1 MSDINERIKKLKALA
16 LRGVGGE
23 KEQAQALL
31 EKLTKKYCISL
42 EDLDE
47 NKIEFFVLE
56 YHGEIEKRLIV
67 QITYKIL
74 NKDGCVY
81 SRRYVKS
88 GRKCRTKLEIE
99 CTEAQKI
106 EIEFLFD
113 FYKKLWE
120 KEVEIFF
127 KAFIQN
133 HSLFGKLKDGESGTH
148 LTNEQ
153 LFKMYQMMQGLS
165 NDKPLLQIESGG
177 ETN

>member
-113 FYKKLWE
+113 FCTKTLHMR
-120 KEVEIFF
+120 VDTVGIF
-127 KAFIQN
+127 KVRYVADLIDLIIAYGLHG
-133 HSLFGKLKDGESGTH
+133 HSAL
-148 LTNEQ
+148 
-153 LFKMYQMMQGLS
+153 Y
-165 NDKPLLQIESGG
+165 IRCV
-177 ETN
+177 